1 MSLEAQ
7 PEPSSGKTVRD
18 AQELTNL
25 RLTEEKLRQD
35 LLDLRRPYLFR
46 NPQLLTALI
55 TSVGALVAVSLLVQ
69 ENYFKIREERN
80 NLQAAKTAQ
89 LDREA
94 ADARK
99 RAEVAVT
106 KAAEEA
112 ADARKRAEVAV

>member
-1 MSLEAQ
+1 MNTAAEPSPAPIRPEGGGEKIPSLMSVEAQ

-55 TSVGALVAVSLLVQ
+55 TSVGALVAVSLLVE
-69 ENYFKIREERN
+69 ENYFKTRE
-80 NLQAAKTAQ
+80 
-89 LDREA
+89 
-94 ADARK
+94 
-99 RAEVAVT
+99 
-106 KAAEEA
+106 
-112 ADARKRAEVAV
+112 